1 MSRSMSL
8 SATDLH
14 LFESRRPF
22 LTGLAYRILG
32 SYSDAEDV
40 VQDTFITWAE
50 TPRESIIN
58 PPAWLTTI
66 CTRRSID
73 ILRSAQHKR
82 TDYIGPWLPEPF
94 YEPAFNEQE
103 SDETLSTAFLL
114 LLEKL
119 SPKERAAY
127 LLYEVF
133 DQRYNDIADTLDISY
148 DLCRQLVA
156 RARQNIAQEKRK
168 HPVSKPQQQKLL
180 AAFQLAVSNGS
191 VEQLSQ
197 LLSEDIQLHADG
209 GGKVSAVAVPL
220 YSKYRVLRFFERLLF
235 ANWSRLQWHM
245 GIINDGAGFSFRD
258 GSDKVIMIVT
268 FAYDEQQ
275 HISGIY
281 VQRNP
286 DKLSIKS
293 QHKLALP

>member
-1 MSRSMSL
+1 MLL
-8 SATDLH
+8 STTDLDI
-14 LFESRRPF
+14 FESRRPF

-32 SYSDAEDV
+32 SYNDAEDV
-40 VQDTFITWAE
+40 VQDTFIKWAE
-50 TPRESIIN
+50 TPKENIIN

-73 ILRSAQHKR
+73 VLRSAQHKR

-94 YEPAFNEQE
+94 YEPAFHERE
-103 SDETLSTAFLL
+103 SDDTLSTAFLL

-133 DQRYNDIADTLDISY
+133 DQSYTDIADTLEISY
-148 DLCRQLVA
+148 DLCRQLVS
-156 RARQNIAQEKRK
+156 RSRQNIAQEKRK
-168 HPVSKPQQQKLL
+168 IQPVSAQLQQKLL
-180 AAFQLAVSNGS
+180 AAFQLAVNSGS

-209 GGKVSAVAVPL
+209 GGKVSAVAEPL
-220 YSKYRVLRFFERLLF
+220 YGKYRVLRFFERLLF
-235 ANWSRLQWHM
+235 KGWSSLNWRM
-245 GIINDGAGFSFRD
+245 ETINGGAGFMF
-258 GSDKVIMIVT
+258 SDSGAEVMMIVT
-268 FAYDEQQ
+268 FSYDAQQ
-275 HISGIY
+275 QLSGIY

-286 DKLSIKS
+286 DKLK
-293 QHKLALP
+293 ALP